1 MNAYSEKQL
10 KLIETIEEK
19 FRKGESPSTVVE
31 PVSDYINDDRVCL
44 TSVVFI
50 PQGLEQKIINNIVNP
65 LKEINPIQYFYIP
78 GSFHITI
85 KNIRTI
91 ENPPLFNDKDIK
103 KACEVFKRVIP
114 KYKSFTFELRR
125 LFELSTSLAISA
137 FSDETLGNLTS
148 ELGKELK
155 KAGVPDNKKY
165 ATNDIVIGSTTV
177 SRFTNTPNP
186 AFKQKVKELKETKI
200 GSFEVK
206 KVYLIT
212 TNSICYPTKTKIIEE
227 YSLS

>member
-10 KLIETIEEK
+10 ELIKAIEKK
-19 FRKGESPSTVVE
+19 FNGGESPSTVVE
-31 PVSDYINDDRVCL
+31 PVSDYINDDRICL
-44 TSVVFI
+44 TSVVFL
-50 PQGLEQKIINNIVNP
+50 PQQLEQKIIDNIINP
-65 LKEINPIQYFYIP
+65 LRDINPIQYFYIP

-91 ENPPLFNDKDIK
+91 NNPPLFNDVDIEK
-103 KACEVFKRVIP
+103 VRGVFKNVVP
-114 KYKSFTFELRR
+114 KYKSFTFELKR
-125 LFELSTSLAISA
+125 LFELPTSLAICA
-137 FSDETLGNLTS
+137 FSNETLANLAL

-155 KAGVPDNKKY
+155 KTGVPDNKIY
-165 ATNDIVIGSTTV
+165 ATNDIIIGSATL

-186 AFKQKVKELKETKI
+186 EFKQKVKELKEIEI

-212 TNSICYPTKTKIIEE
+212 TNAICYHTKTKIIEE